1 MTPAQKAAVAAI
13 LNTDLSTLDSDR
25 LIELCVIY
33 RAAPDALDTFPA
45 ALKTELERRYS
56 SEVIA
61 SEDVNFGVLQHM
73 SNQFQSAIPYFHLKL
88 LEMTGTINRDIW
100 FTDNEALF
108 RASIDN
114 AEVAAWLAG
123 QPDILNK
130 CLGNRLAL
138 GYIAQSVTAATAIL
152 TREEALALWKN
163 APALW
168 DIWPQHTIGMTVIAK
183 SAELTQYIIDTPAAL
198 AAVVASDN
206 AMQPLIASATARR
219 VWVDS
224 EVAMTAVAASQTAM
238 TAVVASQTAMTA
250 VAASQTA
257 MTAVVASQTAL
268 TAVAAS
274 QTAMTAV
281 VASQTALTA
290 VVASQTALA
299 AVVASQTAMT
309 AVAASQTAMTAV
321 AASQTAMT
329 AVAASQTA
337 MTAVASVTAALK
349 TVLKTNDFRT
359 ALMASNTVF
368 QAARA
373 AAYQTVSA
381 SGSGWVKQRS
391 QVQDDV
397 KQLNPTFAAPLGF
410 VFACLG
416 YYNAPTGS
424 DSIMTHPGGGE
435 AARAA
440 STKKPTTMASVD
452 GISFNGATFTE
463 TGDGYAYAE
472 LWAPA

>member
-45 ALKTELERRYS
+45 ALKAELERRYS

-108 RASIDN
+108 RSAIDN
-114 AEVAAWLAG
+114 DEVAAWLVAKA
-123 QPDILNK
+123 QEDILNK
-130 CLGNRLAL
+130 CLRNRIAL
-138 GYIAQSVTAATAIL
+138 GYLAQSQTTATAIL
-152 TREEALALWKN
+152 ANETACALWKN
-163 APALW
+163 APDLW
-168 DIWPQHTIGMTVIAK
+168 QVWPQHRTGMAVIAK

-238 TAVVASQTAMTA
+238 TAV
-250 VAASQTA
+250 AASQT
-257 MTAVVASQTAL
+257 T
-268 TAVAAS
+268 
-274 QTAMTAV
+274 
-281 VASQTALTA
+281 
-290 VVASQTALA
+290 
-299 AVVASQTAMT
+299 MT

-329 AVAASQTA
+329 AVVGSEVAMRAVAGSEVAMRAVAGDEKFMRIVIASSVAMAAIAASETGKRILIAENQILQSHKDALYSMVKQHWTNARSIRLIDGQGGVRYESGNSALAEPNNALIFVCLGSFSTA
-337 MTAVASVTAALK
+337 FQYGRHQLEHPDGSVAALGGYRNQPS
-349 TVLKTNDFRT
+349 T
-359 ALMASNTVF
+359 M
-368 QAARA
+368 QAVDGVSFAGA
-373 AAYQTVSA
+373 KIKQTVQIG
-381 SGSGWVKQRS
+381 GS
-391 QVQDDV
+391 
-397 KQLNPTFAAPLGF
+397 
-410 VFACLG
+410 
-416 YYNAPTGS
+416 
-424 DSIMTHPGGGE
+424 
-435 AARAA
+435 
-440 STKKPTTMASVD
+440 
-452 GISFNGATFTE
+452 
-463 TGDGYAYAE
+463 YAE
-472 LWAPA
+472 VWIPKV

>member
-1 MTPAQKAAVAAI
+1 MMTPEQKTAIAAKLGV
-13 LNTDLSTLDSDR
+13 DLATLDSDR
-25 LIELCVIY
+25 LIELCLLH
-33 RAAPDALDTFPA
+33 RAQPKALESFPNTLA
-45 ALKTELERRYS
+45 AEINRRFTAAEITRDDVPYS
-56 SEVIA
+56 
-61 SEDVNFGVLQHM
+61 VLQHFA
-73 SNQFQSAIPYFHLKL
+73 NQFTGAAPLFQRLMQ
-88 LEMTGTINRDIW
+88 EMAASINRDIW
-100 FTDNEALF
+100 FTDNAEAFKAAL
-108 RASIDN
+108 AN
-114 AEVAAWLAG
+114 EEAAAWLAG

-168 DIWPQHTIGMTVIAK
+168 DIWPQHREGMAVLVK

-224 EVAMTAVAASQTAM
+224 EV
-238 TAVVASQTAMTA
+238 
-250 VAASQTA
+250 
-257 MTAVVASQTAL
+257 
-268 TAVAAS
+268 
-274 QTAMTAV
+274 
-281 VASQTALTA
+281 
-290 VVASQTALA
+290 
-299 AVVASQTAMT
+299 
-309 AVAASQTAMTAV
+309 
-321 AASQTAMT
+321 AMT

-391 QVQDDV
+391 QAHDHVN
-397 KQLNPTFAAPLGF
+397 QLNPTVAAPLGF

-424 DSIMTHPGGGE
+424 GSIMTHPGGGE

-440 STKKPTTMASVD
+440 STRTPTTMASVD

>member
-45 ALKTELERRYS
+45 ALKAELERRYS

-168 DIWPQHTIGMTVIAK
+168 DIWPQHRTGMAVVAK

-238 TAVVASQTAMTA
+238 TAVAASQTAMTA

-268 TAVAAS
+268 
-274 QTAMTAV
+274 
-281 VASQTALTA
+281 
-290 VVASQTALA
+290 A
-299 AVVASQTAMT
+299 AVV
-309 AVAASQTAMTAV
+309 
-321 AASQTAMT
+321 ASQTAMT

>member
-1 MTPAQKAAVAAI
+1 MTPEQKTAVANLLKA
-13 LNTDLSTLDSDR
+13 DLTSLSHQR
-25 LIELCVIY
+25 LIELCILY
-33 RAAPDALDTFPA
+33 EATPEAHDIFPA
-45 ALKTELERRYS
+45 ALKTELERRFTAA
-56 SEVIA
+56 EIA
-61 SEDVNFGVLQHM
+61 KNDTLYAVLQKKA
-73 SNQFQSAIPYFHLKL
+73 NTYQSAIPLFHQRL
-88 LEMTGTINRDIW
+88 LEMAGTVNRDIW
-100 FTDNEALF
+100 FTDNKALF
-108 RASIDN
+108 ESAIAD
-114 AEVAAWLAG
+114 ADVARWLVK
-123 QPDILNK
+123 QHDILEK

-138 GYIAQSVTAATAIL
+138 AMLAESTPAATAIL
-152 TREEALALWKN
+152 SEPTAVALWKN
-163 APALW
+163 TPDLW
-168 DIWPQHTIGMTVIAK
+168 DIWPQHAAGMTVIAK

-198 AAVVASDN
+198 AAVIASDN

-224 EVAMTAVAASQTAM
+224 EV
-238 TAVVASQTAMTA
+238 
-250 VAASQTA
+250 
-257 MTAVVASQTAL
+257 
-268 TAVAAS
+268 
-274 QTAMTAV
+274 
-281 VASQTALTA
+281 
-290 VVASQTALA
+290 
-299 AVVASQTAMT
+299 AMT

-391 QVQDDV
+391 LAHYQVN
-397 KQLNPTFAAPLGF
+397 QLNPTVAAPLGF

-416 YYNAPTGS
+416 YYNKPAGPG
-424 DSIMTHPGGGE
+424 SIMTHPGGGE

-440 STKKPTTMASVD
+440 STRTPTTMASVD

-463 TGDGYAYAE
+463 TGDGYAYVE

>member
-1 MTPAQKAAVAAI
+1 MTPEQKTAVANI
-13 LNTDLSTLDSDR
+13 LKGDLKTLSHQQ
-25 LIELCVIY
+25 LIELCILY
-33 RAAPDALDTFPA
+33 EAAPDAHDIFPA
-45 ALKTELERRYS
+45 ALKTELERRFTAT
-56 SEVIA
+56 EIA
-61 SEDVNFGVLQHM
+61 KNDTLYAVLQKKA
-73 SNQFQSAIPYFHLKL
+73 NTYQSAIPLFHQRL
-88 LEMTGTINRDIW
+88 LEMAGTVNRDIW
-100 FTDNEALF
+100 FTDNKALF
-108 RASIDN
+108 ESAIAD
-114 AEVAAWLAG
+114 ADVARWLVK
-123 QPDILNK
+123 QHDILEK
-130 CLGNRLAL
+130 CLRNRLAL
-138 GYIAQSVTAATAIL
+138 AMLAASATASSAIL
-152 TREEALALWKN
+152 TDQNSLALWKN
-163 APALW
+163 TPDLW
-168 DIWPQHTIGMTVIAK
+168 DIWPQHREGMTVLAK
-183 SAELTQYIIDTPAAL
+183 SAELVQYVIDTAAAL

-224 EVAMTAVAASQTAM
+224 EVAMTAVA
-238 TAVVASQTAMTA
+238 
-250 VAASQTA
+250 
-257 MTAVVASQTAL
+257 
-268 TAVAAS
+268 
-274 QTAMTAV
+274 
-281 VASQTALTA
+281 
-290 VVASQTALA
+290 
-299 AVVASQTAMT
+299 ASQTAMT

-391 QVQDDV
+391 LAHYQVN
-397 KQLNPTFAAPLGF
+397 QLNPTVAAPLGF

-416 YYNAPTGS
+416 YYNKPAGPG
-424 DSIMTHPGGGE
+424 SIMTHPGGGE

-440 STKKPTTMASVD
+440 STRTPTTMASVD

-463 TGDGYAYAE
+463 TGDGYAYVE

>member
-33 RAAPDALDTFPA
+33 RAAPEALDTFPA
-45 ALKTELERRYS
+45 ALKAELERRYS

-100 FTDNEALF
+100 FTDHEALF
-108 RASIDN
+108 RSAIDN
-114 AEVAAWLAG
+114 DEVAAWLVAKA
-123 QPDILNK
+123 QEDILNK
-130 CLGNRLAL
+130 CLRNRIAL
-138 GYIAQSVTAATAIL
+138 GYLAQSQTTATAIL
-152 TREEALALWKN
+152 ANETACALWKN
-163 APALW
+163 APDLW
-168 DIWPQHTIGMTVIAK
+168 QVWPQHRTGMAVIAK

-224 EVAMTAVAASQTAM
+224 EV
-238 TAVVASQTAMTA
+238 
-250 VAASQTA
+250 
-257 MTAVVASQTAL
+257 
-268 TAVAAS
+268 
-274 QTAMTAV
+274 
-281 VASQTALTA
+281 
-290 VVASQTALA
+290 
-299 AVVASQTAMT
+299 
-309 AVAASQTAMTAV
+309 AMTAV

-391 QVQDDV
+391 QAHDHVN
-397 KQLNPTFAAPLGF
+397 QLNPTVAAPLGF

-416 YYNAPTGS
+416 YYNTPTGS
-424 DSIMTHPGGGE
+424 GSIMTHPGGGE

-440 STKKPTTMASVD
+440 STRTPTTMASVD

>member
-1 MTPAQKAAVAAI
+1 
-13 LNTDLSTLDSDR
+13 
-25 LIELCVIY
+25 
-33 RAAPDALDTFPA
+33 
-45 ALKTELERRYS
+45 
-56 SEVIA
+56 
-61 SEDVNFGVLQHM
+61 
-73 SNQFQSAIPYFHLKL
+73 
-88 LEMTGTINRDIW
+88 
-100 FTDNEALF
+100 
-108 RASIDN
+108 
-114 AEVAAWLAG
+114 
-123 QPDILNK
+123 
-130 CLGNRLAL
+130 
-138 GYIAQSVTAATAIL
+138 
-152 TREEALALWKN
+152 
-163 APALW
+163 
-168 DIWPQHTIGMTVIAK
+168 
-183 SAELTQYIIDTPAAL
+183 
-198 AAVVASDN
+198 
-206 AMQPLIASATARR
+206 
-219 VWVDS
+219 
-224 EVAMTAVAASQTAM
+224 
-238 TAVVASQTAMTA
+238 
-250 VAASQTA
+250 
-257 MTAVVASQTAL
+257 
-268 TAVAAS
+268 
-274 QTAMTAV
+274 
-281 VASQTALTA
+281 
-290 VVASQTALA
+290 
-299 AVVASQTAMT
+299 MT

-391 QVQDDV
+391 QAQDRV
-397 KQLNPTFAAPLGF
+397 NQLNPTVAAPLGF

-416 YYNAPTGS
+416 YYNEPTGS

-440 STKKPTTMASVD
+440 STKTPTTMASVD

>member
-45 ALKTELERRYS
+45 ALKAELERRYS

-168 DIWPQHTIGMTVIAK
+168 DIWPQHRTGMAVVAK

-238 TAVVASQTAMTA
+238 TAV
-250 VAASQTA
+250 AASQT
-257 MTAVVASQTAL
+257 T
-268 TAVAAS
+268 
-274 QTAMTAV
+274 
-281 VASQTALTA
+281 
-290 VVASQTALA
+290 
-299 AVVASQTAMT
+299 MT

-329 AVAASQTA
+329 AVVGSEVAMRAVAGSEVAMRAVAGSSVAMAAIAASETGKRILIAENQILQSHKDALYSMVKQHWTNA
-337 MTAVASVTAALK
+337 RSIRLIDGQGGVRYESGNSALAEPNNALIFVCLGSFSTGFQNGRHQLEHPDGSVAALGGYRNQPS
-349 TVLKTNDFRT
+349 T
-359 ALMASNTVF
+359 M
-368 QAARA
+368 QAVDGVSFAGA
-373 AAYQTVSA
+373 KIKQTVQIG
-381 SGSGWVKQRS
+381 GS
-391 QVQDDV
+391 
-397 KQLNPTFAAPLGF
+397 
-410 VFACLG
+410 
-416 YYNAPTGS
+416 
-424 DSIMTHPGGGE
+424 
-435 AARAA
+435 
-440 STKKPTTMASVD
+440 
-452 GISFNGATFTE
+452 
-463 TGDGYAYAE
+463 YAE
-472 LWAPA
+472 VWIPKV